1 MNILM
6 LGDVVGRPGR
16 AVLSEHLQEIKTEYK
31 ADIVIVNGE
40 NASGGNGLTLKNA
53 KQLLSLPIDCITM
66 GNHVWK
72 QKEILDYL
80 DDYPNIVRPIN
91 YPDRLPGKGIYQFEL
106 KGIKIA
112 VLNAS
117 GQVFMEELDS
127 PFGVIE
133 SRLEDLLDSCDV
145 LIVDFHAE
153 TTSEKLAMG
162 YWLDGKAAI
171 VAGTH
176 THVQTADARLLP
188 EGTAY
193 ITDLGMT
200 GPAESVLGVEKEIIV
215 SKMLTKL
222 PARFEIEKAYPRQ
235 VNGICVSVDDAT
247 YRPIAIERIC
257 RVYESPGGSSLKR

>member
-6 LGDVVGRPGR
+6 FGDVVGRPGR
-16 AVLSEHLQEIKTEYK
+16 AVLSEHLQEIKNEYK

-53 KQLLSLPIDCITM
+53 RQLLALPVDCVTM
-66 GNHVWK
+66 GNHVWR
-72 QKEILDYL
+72 QKEILNYL
-80 DDYPNIVRPIN
+80 NDYPCIVRPIN
-91 YPDRLPGKGIYQFEL
+91 YPDALPGKGTYTFE
-106 KGIKIA
+106 KAGMTIM

-117 GQVFMEELDS
+117 GQIFMEELDS

-133 SRLEDLLDSCDV
+133 KQLDTVLAGCDM

-162 YWLDGKAAI
+162 YWLDGKATI

-200 GPAESVLGVEKEIIV
+200 GPAESVLGVQKEIIV
-215 SKMLTKL
+215 RKMLTKL
-222 PARFEIEKAYPRQ
+222 PARFEIEKAFPRQ
-235 VNGICVSVDDAT
+235 INGICVEVDDAT
-247 YRPIAIERIC
+247 HKPAAIERIY
-257 RVYESPGGSSLKR
+257 RVYE

>member
-6 LGDVVGRPGR
+6 FGDVVGRPGR
-16 AVLSEHLQEIKTEYK
+16 AVLSEHLQEIKNEYN

-53 KQLLSLPIDCITM
+53 RQLLALPIDCVTM
-66 GNHVWK
+66 GNHVWR
-72 QKEILDYL
+72 QKDILNYL
-80 DDYPNIVRPIN
+80 NDYPCIVRPIN
-91 YPDRLPGKGIYQFEL
+91 YPDALPGKGTYTFE
-106 KGIKIA
+106 KAGMTIT

-117 GQVFMEELDS
+117 GQIFMEELDS

-133 SRLEDLLDSCDV
+133 KQLDTVLAGCDM

-162 YWLDGKAAI
+162 YWLDGKATI

-200 GPAESVLGVEKEIIV
+200 GPAESVLGVQKEIIV
-215 SKMLTKL
+215 SKMITKL
-222 PARFEIEKAYPRQ
+222 PARFEIEKRYPRQ
-235 VNGICVSVDDAT
+235 INGICVTVDEVSR
-247 YRPIAIERIC
+247 RPTKIERIY
-257 RVYESPGGSSLKR
+257 RIYDH

>member
-6 LGDVVGRPGR
+6 FGDVVGRPGR
-16 AVLSEHLQEIKTEYK
+16 AVLSEHLQEIKNEYK

-53 KQLLSLPIDCITM
+53 RQLLALPVDCVTM
-66 GNHVWK
+66 GNHVWR
-72 QKEILDYL
+72 QKEILNYL
-80 DDYPNIVRPIN
+80 NDYPCIVRPIN
-91 YPDRLPGKGIYQFEL
+91 YPDALPGKGTYTFE
-106 KGIKIA
+106 KTGMTIT

-117 GQVFMEELDS
+117 GQIFMEELDS

-133 SRLEDLLDSCDV
+133 KQLDTVLAGCDM

-162 YWLDGKAAI
+162 YWLDGKATI

-200 GPAESVLGVEKEIIV
+200 GPAESVLGVQKEIIV
-215 SKMLTKL
+215 SKMITKL
-222 PARFEIEKAYPRQ
+222 PARFEIEKRYPRQ
-235 VNGICVSVDDAT
+235 INGICVTVDEVSH
-247 YRPIAIERIC
+247 RPTKIERIY
-257 RVYESPGGSSLKR
+257 RIYDH

>member
-1 MNILM
+1 MKIIM

-16 AVLSEHLQEIKTEYK
+16 AVLSEHLHEIKTEYE

-40 NASGGNGLTLKNA
+40 NASGGNGLNLKNA
-53 KQLLSLPIDCITM
+53 KQLMALPIDCITM

-72 QKEILDYL
+72 QKDILDYL
-80 DDYPNIVRPIN
+80 DDYPMIVRPIN
-91 YPDRLPGKGIYQFEL
+91 YPDALPGKGTYDFECR
-106 KGIKIA
+106 GVRIT

-127 PFGVIE
+127 PFGVID
-133 SRLEDLLDSCDV
+133 SRLEAILDGCDM

-200 GPAESVLGVEKEIIV
+200 GPAESVLGVQKEIIV
-215 SKMLTKL
+215 RKMLTKL
-222 PARFEIEKAYPRQ
+222 PARFEIEKAFPRQ
-235 VNGICVSVDDAT
+235 INGICVEVDDAT
-247 YRPIAIERIC
+247 HKPAAIERIY
-257 RVYESPGGSSLKR
+257 RVYE

>member
-6 LGDVVGRPGR
+6 FGDVVGRPGR
-16 AVLSEHLQEIKTEYK
+16 AVLSEHLREIITEYE

-53 KQLLSLPIDCITM
+53 KQLMALPINCITM

-80 DDYPNIVRPIN
+80 DDYPMIVRPIN
-91 YPDRLPGKGIYQFEL
+91 YPDALPGKGIYQFEHE
-106 KGIKIA
+106 GTKIA

-133 SRLEDLLDSCDV
+133 RRLEAILDGCDV

-162 YWLDGKAAI
+162 HWLDGKAAI

-188 EGTAY
+188 KGTAY

-200 GPAESVLGVEKEIIV
+200 GPAESVLGVQKEIIV
-215 SKMLTKL
+215 HKMLTKL

-235 VNGICVSVDDAT
+235 INGICVSVDEST
-247 YRPIAIERIC
+247 YRPTAIERIC
-257 RVYESPGGSSLKR
+257 RIYQSPGASSMKR